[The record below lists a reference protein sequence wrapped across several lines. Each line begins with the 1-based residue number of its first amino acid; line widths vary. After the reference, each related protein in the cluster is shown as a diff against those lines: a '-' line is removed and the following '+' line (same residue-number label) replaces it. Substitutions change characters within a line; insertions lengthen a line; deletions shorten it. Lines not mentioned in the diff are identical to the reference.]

1 MNLPKLGGAV
11 AAIGATLVALPLGFG
26 ALPVA
31 MAAAFGVKGILE
43 AIERSKSR
51 SESTQEDNFF
61 KSNDALSSNE
71 ILKLLS
77 SYKPQI
83 PIFRNNVYNHHGLA
97 DNLPGFIRP
106 TPYFPALPR
115 DRERVQRVQ
124 RLNNPPVQRVRNRTI
139 ARRPDIRI
147 DTYGQIFED

>member
-1 MNLPKLGGAV
+1 MNLPRFGGAV
-11 AAIGATLVALPLGFG
+11 AGIGATLIALPLGF
-26 ALPVA
+26 AAIPVA

-43 AIERSKSR
+43 AIERGKSR

-61 KSNDALSSNE
+61 KSNNSLSSDE

-83 PIFRNNVYNHHGLA
+83 PTYRNNVYNHHGLA

-106 TPYFPALPR
+106 TPYFPALPQA
-115 DRERVQRVQ
+115 RERVQRVQ

-139 ARRPDIRI
+139 ARHPDIRI